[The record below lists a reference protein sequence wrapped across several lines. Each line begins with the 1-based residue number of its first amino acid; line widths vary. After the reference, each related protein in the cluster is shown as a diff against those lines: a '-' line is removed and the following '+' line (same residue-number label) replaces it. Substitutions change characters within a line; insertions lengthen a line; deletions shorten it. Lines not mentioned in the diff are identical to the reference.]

1 MQVAL
6 LDGKKRN
13 FRLTERIRAGI
24 GYPEQS
30 SDHRDS
36 EMWLETYLFLDCGSV
51 PPLENDFLKLVGL
64 HSHLF
69 ILFSES
75 FFPFVAIL
83 LKCSWDS

>member
-51 PPLENDFLKLVGL
+51 PPLENDFFETLRSAFSPLG
-64 HSHLF
+64 S
-69 ILFSES
+69 IL
-75 FFPFVAIL
+75 
-83 LKCSWDS
+83 